1 MQSDSRRP
9 AAGTGPDCREAA
21 SGDARRRA
29 RIRVPASTS
38 NLGSAFD
45 AVGLAL
51 RLYLRLTVEELP
63 AGPSRLVFR
72 GRDAALVPGDES
84 NLIWRTMTEVAESRG
99 RQLPPFLLQV
109 DNEIPIERGL
119 GSSASAALAA
129 VAAADFLSD
138 LALDPSEILAL
149 ATAID
154 GHPDNVAP
162 ALPGGLVASISGQ
175 PILTA
180 RLPFPAGWTVVAV
193 TPDFVLSTRQARA
206 VLPES
211 VLHRDAVFN
220 VQRAA
225 FLMAQLGRGS
235 REGVREAMRDRL
247 HQPYR
252 SPLVPGL
259 EQILAL
265 DGIDGL
271 IGVALSGAGPT
282 VMAFAD
288 AHAGELGERMRG
300 ILAGQGVKSE
310 VRLLECDLAGLV
322 YEREETEA

>member
-1 MQSDSRRP
+1 MLSDSEPRP
-9 AAGTGPDCREAA
+9 NVTAAGPEKAGAQAP
-21 SGDARRRA
+21 RRA
-29 RIRVPASTS
+29 CIRVPASTA

-51 RLYLRLTVEELP
+51 QLYLRVTVEAL
-63 AGPSRLVFR
+63 ASGPSRLEFR
-72 GRDAALVPGDES
+72 GRDAALVPEDAT
-84 NLIWRTMTEVAESRG
+84 NLIWRTMAELAESRG
-99 RQLPPFLLQV
+99 CALPPFLLQIE
-109 DNEIPIERGL
+109 NEIPIERGL

-129 VAAADFLSD
+129 VAATDFLCH
-138 LALDPSEILAL
+138 LRLDRPQILAL
-149 ATAID
+149 ATAVD

-162 ALPGGLVASISGQ
+162 ALYGGLVASISGT
-175 PILTA
+175 PVLTA
-180 RLPFPAGWTVVAV
+180 RVPFPAGWTVVAV

-206 VLPES
+206 VLPQT
-211 VLHRDAVFN
+211 VPYRDAVFN

-225 FLMAQLGRGS
+225 FLMAQLGQGS

-259 EQILAL
+259 EEILAL
-265 DGIDGL
+265 DGVDGL

-288 AHAGELGERMRG
+288 AHAAEIGERMRG
-300 ILAGQGVKSE
+300 LLAARGVAAE
-310 VRLLECDLAGLV
+310 VRLLDCDASGLV
-322 YEREETEA
+322 YEPEEVRA